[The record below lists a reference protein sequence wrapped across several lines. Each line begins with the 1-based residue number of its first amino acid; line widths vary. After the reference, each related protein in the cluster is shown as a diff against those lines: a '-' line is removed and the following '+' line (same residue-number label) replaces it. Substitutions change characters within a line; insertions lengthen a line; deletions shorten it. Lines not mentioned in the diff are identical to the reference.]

1 MLSTFNTV
9 YLIFASLA
17 CVGLTSNSLAFPS
30 EAVKFS
36 NCRHGSKLGSKQKN
50 KAIVTRIQSGT
61 VAVKIC
67 DLLRIEIYKSLC
79 KMFYLSLSSTIE
91 ERDIV
96 QIRIIQNFRSLI
108 ILTRCWLLNDAS
120 TTLSVSVRSQRN
132 MNNQWQIV
140 SVSDGVLSSEN
151 NSIVFH
157 DKVFHRKYTLKFHI
171 IRGRVD
177 NASVPA
183 TASVCINYSVVT
195 EETGVADTTEYY
207 SPDAVFVVPAIGY
220 YNVASPL
227 FRWPNCIKNVR

>member
-17 CVGLTSNSLAFPS
+17 CVGLTSNSLALPS
-30 EAVKFS
+30 AAAKFS
-36 NCRHGSKLGSKQKN
+36 NCRHSSKLGSKQKN
-50 KAIVTRIQSGT
+50 KTIVKRVKTGT
-61 VAVKIC
+61 VAVKID
-67 DLLRIEIYKSLC
+67 DLLRIEIYKSLYNI
-79 KMFYLSLSSTIE
+79 FLLSLSSTTKDK
-91 ERDIV
+91 DIV
-96 QIRIIQNFRSLI
+96 QIRAIQDFRSLV

-140 SVSDGVLSSEN
+140 SIPDGVLSSRN
-151 NSIVFH
+151 NFIVIH
-157 DKVFHRKYTLKFHI
+157 DNVFHRKYTLAFDVV
-171 IRGRVD
+171 RGRVD

-183 TASVCINYSVVT
+183 TASVRINYSLVS
-195 EETGVADTTEYY
+195 EETGVANRTEYY